1 MDFLIALAFIALPSL
16 VIIGVYLAI
25 SEMKQKDET
34 ILMWQKAYA
43 DLTIE
48 NELLKL
54 GVMK

>member
-16 VIIGVYLAI
+16 IIIGVYLAI
-25 SEMKQKDET
+25 TEMMNKDET

-43 DLTIE
+43 DVVME

>member
-1 MDFLIALAFIALPSL
+1 MDFLIVLEIIALPVAL
-16 VIIGVYLAI
+16 ITCIYIAI

-43 DLTIE
+43 DVVME